1 MKKYLQPVAKKSVD
15 DSTAAEVNVTGPVG
29 AGNKRKLSKEDADVS
44 NNNNFKVQNKYLHLL
59 CDVTHKDFD
68 WCLYSKGI
76 LLLC

>member
-44 NNNNFKVQNKYLHLL
+44 NNNNNLKSKINILIY
-59 CDVTHKDFD
+59 CVT
-68 WCLYSKGI
+68 
-76 LLLC
+76 